1 MNKTELVAAISAK
14 TGVTKKDADAIL
26 SATIDTI
33 MDTVASGEKV
43 VLIGFGSF
51 EVRKRSARTG
61 RNPSTGEPLEI
72 PAAQVPLYLSCDVGT
87 NSALEI
93 RKDL

>member
-1 MNKTELVAAISAK
+1 MNKTELVAAIAAK

-26 SATIDTI
+26 SATVDTI
-33 MDTVASGEKV
+33 IDTVASGEKV

-72 PAAQVPLYLSCDVGT
+72 PEAQVPVF
-87 NSALEI
+87 SAGKAFKEEVN
-93 RKDL
+93 KE